1 MAMDLSRWE
10 NMTIR
15 GFKFSFASGEIFTP
29 RGYCHDPSAGII
41 YISKPPV
48 ATLNMSVIPQVA
60 NADIT
65 WNVSDSVQPTG
76 TIDEFTLRF
85 GGTTDTGD
93 IVAADW
99 QTAPLTNQVQYT
111 AAGRFAA
118 TLTVTDTLGEVSAPA
133 RVTVDIVEFDGTVY
147 IFTSDAGA
155 FKQIGSATMAAINTG
170 LSGGDLNMLCGAVN
184 PFYKHLPN
192 SLHHLWASTD
202 NGLVRSTNGGGAWTT
217 IPKAT
222 LGDPT
227 NSAGDGSPPTIGDL
241 DLTGD
246 FVFWTRRLVS
256 VFARTKSAFGGTARS
271 YVYHSFDYGTTWQS
285 EGLHT

>member
-1 MAMDLSRWE
+1 MAMNLSRWE
-10 NMTIR
+10 NITSR

-29 RGYCHDPSAGII
+29 RGYCHDPAAGIN

-65 WNVSDSVQPTG
+65 WDVSDSVQPTG

-93 IVAADW
+93 VVAADW
-99 QTAPLTNQVQYT
+99 QTAPLTNTVQYT
-111 AAGRFAA
+111 AAGRFTA

-133 RVTVDIVEFDGTVY
+133 RVTVDIVEFDGTAY
-147 IFTSDAGA
+147 FFTSDSGA
-155 FKQIGSATMAAINTG
+155 FKKVGSAAMIAINTG
-170 LSGGDLNMLCGAVN
+170 LSGGDLNMLCGVVN
-184 PFYKHLPN
+184 PHFKHLPN
-192 SLHHLWASTD
+192 SFHHLWASTD
-202 NGLVRSTNGGGAWTT
+202 NGLLRSTDGGGSWTK
-217 IPKAT
+217 ILKAT

-227 NSAGDGSPPTIGDL
+227 NTAGDGSPPTISDL
-241 DLTGD
+241 DLTGN

-256 VFARTKSAFGGTARS
+256 VLARTKSSFGGTARS
-271 YVYHSFDYGTTWQS
+271 YAYHSFDYGTTWQS